1 MATRAYAYTAGSAT
15 PVTNFTITGDLL
27 YEDSIGA
34 ATRDLSIGNGPE
46 GYDYRMGPDEA
57 TYNTIAF
64 AGASIAN
71 PLPAGSVPSGTSN
84 LTFFGALK
92 TGDPELN
99 FVRLANYVADLQLNG
114 SLTGGYSSGVEAEQ
128 AINQPGT
135 GFFTNAAFS

>member
-15 PVTNFTITGDLL
+15 EVTNFTITGDLL
-27 YEDSIGA
+27 YENSIGA
-34 ATRDLSIGNGPE
+34 ADRDLSIGNGPE

-71 PLPAGSVPSGTSN
+71 PFPSGSSPSGTSN

-92 TGDPELN
+92 SGNPDEN
-99 FVRLANYVADLQLNG
+99 FTILANYVAGLNLNG
-114 SLTGGYSSGVEAEQ
+114 SLAGGYADALEAQQ
-128 AINQPGT
+128 AINQSGT
-135 GFFTNAAFS
+135 GFFTNAAFD

>member
-1 MATRAYAYTAGSAT
+1 MATRAYAYTAGGTT

-27 YEDSIGA
+27 YEDSPGA
-34 ATRDLSIGNGPE
+34 ADRDLSIGNGPE

-92 TGDPELN
+92 SGDADLN
-99 FVRLANYVADLQLNG
+99 FTRLANYVAGLNLNG
-114 SLTGGYSSGVEAEQ
+114 SLSGGWASAVEAEQ
-128 AINQPGT
+128 AINQPGS
-135 GFFTNAAFS
+135 GFFTSADFS